1 MKKASDDLEAALG
14 HRFQDRA
21 LLAQALTPPSSG
33 LHPHNQRL
41 EFLGDALLNA
51 AVALLIHRQ
60 KPDWAEGAM
69 SKLRGT
75 LVCTEALEAWGRD
88 LNLVLRSGPRSPRR
102 AAGPKALADGV
113 EALLAAVH
121 EDAGASGFEAVLRL
135 CEARFLRAVQAARPD
150 DWKLRDAKTALQE
163 RAAALGL
170 PPPNY
175 RLQARSGPDHAPRVS
190 IVVEAGEHRAAGDGT
205 SLKAAEA
212 AAARSLLGLIGE

>member
-1 MKKASDDLEAALG
+1 MKKPGVDLETRLG
-14 HRFQDRA
+14 HRFRDPA

-33 LHPHNQRL
+33 LQPHNQRL

-51 AVALLIHRQ
+51 AVALLIHRL

-75 LVCTEALEAWGRD
+75 LVCTEALDAWGRD
-88 LNLVLRSGPRSPRR
+88 LGLVLREGPRSPRQ
-102 AAGPKALADGV
+102 AAGPKARADGV

-121 EDAGASGFEAVLRL
+121 EDCGDPGFEAVVRL
-135 CEARFLRAVQAARPD
+135 CEARFARAIQEARPD

-170 PPPNY
+170 PPPSY
-175 RLQARSGPDHAPRVS
+175 RLQARSGPDHAPRFSVLVAS
-190 IVVEAGEHRAAGDGT
+190 GEHEAGGDGA